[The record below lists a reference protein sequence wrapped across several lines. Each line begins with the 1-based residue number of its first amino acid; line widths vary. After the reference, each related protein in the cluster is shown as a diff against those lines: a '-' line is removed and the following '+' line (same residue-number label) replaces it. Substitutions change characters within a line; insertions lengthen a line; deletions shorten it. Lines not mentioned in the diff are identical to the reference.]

1 MNFKSLRI
9 VLTAGAIVVL
19 TVAAA
24 WLAADYGSHAA
35 AQEGDDAHTSS
46 AEAPET
52 AVSFTGLWLSSA
64 EAPEAISPEQYSA
77 PDTPL
82 KSGPDIAPGAPDA
95 VQEIISWRATGTS
108 LKPRE
113 HDVSPGVSGSGG
125 CAYASSGDAFTVWN
139 LSPMLPQG
147 AVVETLRMYY
157 NDTSASNSSAW
168 FTVYDLYGSIVEEWS
183 VSSAGSA
190 GNGFND
196 SAAIDHTV
204 DYSTYSYLLNW
215 RPVVTG
221 STMQL
226 CGFRI
231 FYTPPPFG
239 LMFLPTVQHDS

>member
-1 MNFKSLRI
+1 
-9 VLTAGAIVVL
+9 
-19 TVAAA
+19 
-24 WLAADYGSHAA
+24 
-35 AQEGDDAHTSS
+35 
-46 AEAPET
+46 
-52 AVSFTGLWLSSA
+52 
-64 EAPEAISPEQYSA
+64 
-77 PDTPL
+77 
-82 KSGPDIAPGAPDA
+82 
-95 VQEIISWRATGTS
+95 
-108 LKPRE
+108 
-113 HDVSPGVSGSGG
+113 
-125 CAYASSGDAFTVWN
+125 
-139 LSPMLPQG
+139 MLPQG

-183 VSSAGSA
+183 VSTTGST

-196 SAAIDHTV
+196 SATIDHTV